1 MNRTNLRKGHRKAA
15 RVFCFSTK
23 YDTIVCIYM
32 NTNWSS
38 LSSLSFF
45 LSFFINPLKH
55 THLYMVMF
63 TESRC
68 QPEVRGRVGGLKGH
82 QIYNH
87 WPQFHTFSVF
97 LAIVE
102 TLTKTLFSVELELR
116 VCGDEIL
123 QSTEGSTEYTQLVV
137 CIYFLFLNVYGNFI
151 RRLYFS
157 VVIYCDPLT
166 ACWRSWSWRETVK
179 MKEKQKRQMYRL

>member
-15 RVFCFSTK
+15 RVLCFSTK

-116 VCGDEIL
+116 VWWNI
-123 QSTEGSTEYTQLVV
+123 TEYRRKYRVHAAGCL
-137 CIYFLFLNVYGNFI
+137 YLFSLLKW
-151 RRLYFS
+151 LYFS